1 MSALD
6 EAIGAATNTLT
17 VAPCNQ
23 LAKFVYRHT
32 HRQTDRP
39 VHRDQ
44 YTHEQDGAR
53 RKQRHLSVGA
63 PVRD

>member
-6 EAIGAATNTLT
+6 EAIGTATNTLT

-32 HRQTDRP
+32 HTDRQTDLYTVTNTRIEQERGGS
-39 VHRDQ
+39 RDIF
-44 YTHEQDGAR
+44 
-53 RKQRHLSVGA
+53 
-63 PVRD
+63 P